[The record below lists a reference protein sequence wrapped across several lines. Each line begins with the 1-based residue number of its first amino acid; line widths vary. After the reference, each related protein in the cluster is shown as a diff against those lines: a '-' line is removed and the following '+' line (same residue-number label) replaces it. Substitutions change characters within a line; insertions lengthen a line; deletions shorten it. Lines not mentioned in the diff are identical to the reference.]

1 MFLNKLKLIQF
12 LFVVVFLN
20 LFAYSLYILITASP
34 PSSPPS
40 PTLIP
45 HSPFSGNTNSPW
57 HIKLQQDQV
66 VHPLPLR
73 SDKAAQLGK
82 RISKGDNSQSNISPL
97 PHPTLPLTP
106 SQRDQRCPPLPF
118 FLPNLPN
125 SLLILDQRNL
135 PIHNQSNI
143 QEANSQH
150 QAK

>member
-135 PIHNQSNI
+135 PKHNQSNI
-143 QEANSQH
+143 QEVNSQH

>member
-97 PHPTLPLTP
+97 PHPTPPLTP

-135 PIHNQSNI
+135 PKHNQSNI
-143 QEANSQH
+143 QQTNSQH

>member
-73 SDKAAQLGK
+73 SDKAGI

>member
-135 PIHNQSNI
+135 PRHNQSNI

>member
-66 VHPLPLR
+66 VHPLPPLPLR
-73 SDKAAQLGK
+73 SDKAGI
-82 RISKGDNSQSNISPL
+82 RISMGDNSHSNMASL
-97 PHPTLPLTP
+97 PHPTPPLTP

-135 PIHNQSNI
+135 PKHNQSNI